1 MLFWALVYTLEKF
14 LTEQIIRA
22 ASDPI
27 TFIFLGWC
35 NGQFMLRKYSGLS
48 RTWNELLKFPSQRFV
63 SMPSRV
69 RFQSV
74 EWSFKFSLLWGQA
87 KCFPFIYEERVILAR
102 VHTGLALVLISALVE
117 SSVWQEM
124 QLSTAVQVLL
134 GSGPCKKQW
143 AAEAS
148 KQFSSSS
155 RETLCCNHTLSAGS
169 VTQMPFLSTQSSR
182 LYIWFWAVKNM
193 NEGIR
198 GKKALKSSPGCERR
212 AKISI

>member
-35 NGQFMLRKYSGLS
+35 NGRFMLRKYSGLS

-63 SMPSRV
+63 SVPSRV

-74 EWSFKFSLLWGQA
+74 EWSFKFCLLWGQA

-102 VHTGLALVLISALVE
+102 VHTGFALVLISALVE
-117 SSVWQEM
+117 SSVEQEM
-124 QLSTAVQVLL
+124 QLSTAVQALVE
-134 GSGPCKKQW
+134 GDPCKQQW
-143 AAEAS
+143 AAEAL

-155 RETLCCNHTLSAGS
+155 KTLLQPHS
-169 VTQMPFLSTQSSR
+169 VCRLCHANALPFYPV
-182 LYIWFWAVKNM
+182 LYIWFWVLNNV

-198 GKKALKSSPGCERR
+198 EKKL
-212 AKISI
+212 